1 MQTITATDLAR
12 NTRKILDAVAGQ
24 GETVLVER
32 NHVTIA
38 RIVPPQPAM
47 TASQALAGFQ
57 PLLTPKQAAGWLRD
71 SRNAFDEELADP
83 WV

>member
-12 NTRKILDAVAGQ
+12 NTRKILDAVASQ
-24 GETVLVER
+24 GDTVLVER

-47 TASQALAGFQ
+47 TASQALAGFR
-57 PLLTPKQAAGWLRD
+57 PLLTPRQAADWLRD
-71 SRNAFDEELADP
+71 SRNAFDEGVADP
-83 WV
+83 WA

>member
-12 NTRKILDAVAGQ
+12 NTRKILDAVAGR

-32 NHVTIA
+32 NHVAIA

-57 PLLTPKQAAGWLRD
+57 PLLTAGQAADWLRD
-71 SRNAFDEELADP
+71 SRNTFDEAVADP
-83 WV
+83 WG

>member
-12 NTRKILDAVAGQ
+12 NTRKILDAVAGR

-32 NHVTIA
+32 NHVAIA
-38 RIVPPQPAM
+38 RIVPPLPAM

-57 PLLTPKQAAGWLRD
+57 PLLTAEQAADWLRN
-71 SRNAFDEELADP
+71 SRNAFDEAVADP
-83 WV
+83 WG

>member
-12 NTRKILDAVAGQ
+12 NTRKILDAVAGR

-32 NHVTIA
+32 NHVAIA

-57 PLLTPKQAAGWLRD
+57 PLLTAEQAADWLRD
-71 SRNAFDEELADP
+71 SRNAFDEGVTDP
-83 WV
+83 WG